1 MARKKRFTKKM
12 LEIYDKAE
20 IRRIAIN
27 AMNLPTESAY
37 MMDFKS
43 ITGWVF
49 ENADVFSQVD
59 ITEEVSNGFFRDG
72 VFGYTLALQRFI
84 RGEGEAP
91 EWPPVATNVE
101 EEVEST
107 AEEASTEEEDQP
119 TFVYM
124 TDPTVQSE
132 PDPVQED
139 APEPAEEVEEKPRRL
154 RRKAKAAPKEPAEEK
169 TPPTSVDL
177 SPVTKLLGETMSGLD
192 QKISVLDANLRGGL
206 DYRLKGIE
214 KALVTIINLL
224 VEEED
229 TISSIEDIPE
239 P

>member
-91 EWPPVATNVE
+91 E
-101 EEVEST
+101 
-107 AEEASTEEEDQP
+107 EASVSSASSVAARGRVRP
-119 TFVYM
+119 TRR
-124 TDPTVQSE
+124 TAQRIHWAPPPCLQA
-132 PDPVQED
+132 
-139 APEPAEEVEEKPRRL
+139 APESRP
-154 RRKAKAAPKEPAEEK
+154 
-169 TPPTSVDL
+169 D
-177 SPVTKLLGETMSGLD
+177 MM
-192 QKISVLDANLRGGL
+192 
-206 DYRLKGIE
+206 
-214 KALVTIINLL
+214 
-224 VEEED
+224 
-229 TISSIEDIPE
+229 
-239 P
+239 